1 MSNEL
6 YFYKV
11 KLFIMK
17 KLVFLFTFIT
27 FSVWGQEFSISG
39 KVIDNETKTPLE
51 YATIVLESLNNPS
64 KITGGVT
71 DEKGEFNVKAPKGM
85 YHLKVQFFSFKTYE
99 VKNFNLNE
107 NKKLGNIIL
116 KIDVEELSGV
126 EVVAERTTVE
136 LHLDKKVYNVGQ
148 DMTVKGGSVSDVL
161 DNVPSVSVDTE
172 GKVSFRGNESVQI
185 LINGKPSALS
195 GVNDEALRQLPAES
209 IERVEVISNPSSRYD
224 AEGTAG
230 IINII
235 LKKGSAV
242 GFMGSVTASVG
253 NPEAYEVGTNLSLR
267 KKDWTFFTNV
277 SYRDRNSPGNT
288 KFSQQNLNDL
298 GKIANFQDENRK
310 TNRFRDGYN
319 FNFGAEYRINE
330 QSSITNSFVLGS
342 SKGKNTTDTD
352 FFNYD
357 ANRVLTAK
365 RYRSNTESDDD
376 FRFQYSLNFE
386 HKFNNDGHKLTAD
399 YQFSSSKEDENA
411 IIKERNLTTNTDLE
425 TEQTIGKEKGIKHLA
440 QIDYVL
446 PFGENNKSQFEAGYR
461 GTLDETD
468 IDFTAGIFDT
478 TGNLIRNPNF
488 SNHFFYEQ
496 YINAFYSQLGKKLGK
511 WNFMGGLRFEHT
523 KVISLLKD
531 TNENYSKKYSGLFP
545 SVYLG
550 YEFSQEQQLSV
561 SYSRRLRRP
570 WSRFIN
576 PFVSRSSNTNLFSGN
591 PDLDPTYTNAFDV
604 AYLKRWDKVS
614 LNTSVYYNHSTEVFE
629 MISLETGDFITV
641 NGLSVPVMIRRPINL
656 SDEDRVGVEFT
667 TNYTPKKNWRFS
679 LNMNFY
685 HYKSS
690 GSYTYTN
697 YKNVTTTQNFD
708 TEANSWSSRFTAKL
722 PLIYN
727 IDFQTNVTY
736 NAPRKS
742 AQSEIEGNL
751 SANLALS
758 KEIFNKKGNISLN
771 VSDLFNSRKMIA
783 DTQTAR
789 VITHSEMQWRQRQI
803 MLNFTYRFGNIKG
816 QQKERKNQR
825 DNTMEDTE
833 MEF

>member
-1 MSNEL
+1 M
-6 YFYKV
+6 
-11 KLFIMK
+11 
-17 KLVFLFTFIT
+17 FLLAFAT
-27 FSVWGQEFSISG
+27 FSVWGQEFSVSG
-39 KVIDNETKTPLE
+39 KVIENETKTPLE
-51 YATIVLESLNNPS
+51 YATIVLEPLDKSR

-71 DEKGEFNVKAPKGM
+71 NEKGEFNVSAPKGI
-85 YHLKVQFFSFKTYE
+85 YHLKIQFFSFKMYE
-99 VKNFNLNE
+99 IKSFNLNE
-107 NKKLGNIIL
+107 NKNLGTVSLHSDI
-116 KIDVEELSGV
+116 EQLSGV

-136 LHLDKKVYNVGQ
+136 LHLDKKIYNVGQ

-161 DNVPSVSVDTE
+161 DNVPSVSVDAE

-253 NPEAYEVGTNLSLR
+253 NPEAYELGTNLSLR
-267 KKDWTFFTNV
+267 KKDWTFFTNL
-277 SYRDRNSPGNT
+277 SYNHRNSPGNMN
-288 KFSQQNLNDL
+288 FNQENLDNS
-298 GKIANFQDENRK
+298 GKTSGFQDEIRKINRL
-310 TNRFRDGYN
+310 RDGYN
-319 FNFGAEYRINE
+319 LNFGAEYRFNE
-330 QSSITNSFVLGS
+330 QSSITNSVVLGS
-342 SKGKNTTDTD
+342 NKGTNTIKTD
-352 FFNYD
+352 FSNY
-357 ANRVLTAK
+357 NSERILTAK
-365 RYRSNTESDDD
+365 RYRNNTESDDD

-411 IIKERNLTTNTDLE
+411 VIKERNLTTNVDLE
-425 TEQTIGKEKGIKHLA
+425 TEQTLGKEKGTKHLT
-440 QIDYVL
+440 QIDYVF
-446 PFGENNKSQFEAGYR
+446 PFGKDKKSQFEAGYR
-461 GTLDETD
+461 GTIDETD
-468 IDFTAGIFDT
+468 IDFLAGTLDG
-478 TGNLIRNPNF
+478 TGNLVRNPNF
-488 SNHFFYEQ
+488 SNHFVYKQ
-496 YINAFYSQLGKKLGK
+496 SVNALYSQLGTKLGN

-523 KVISLLKD
+523 RVTSLLKN
-531 TNENYSKKYSGLFP
+531 TNENYSKEYSGLFP
-545 SVYLG
+545 SLYLG
-550 YEFSQEQQLSV
+550 YEFSGEQQVSI

-591 PDLDPTYTNAFDV
+591 PDLDPTYTNAFDI
-604 AYLKRWDKVS
+604 AYLKKWDKVS
-614 LNTSVYYNHSTEVFE
+614 LNSSVYYNHSTKVFE
-629 MISLETGDFITV
+629 MILFETGHFITV
-641 NGLSVPVMIRRPINL
+641 NGLSIPVMLRRPINL
-656 SDEDRVGVEFT
+656 SDENRVGAELT
-667 TNYTPKKNWRFS
+667 ANYTPKRNWRFS

-697 YKNVTTTQNFD
+697 YLNKTTTQSFN

-727 IDFQTNVTY
+727 IDFQMNIMY

-742 AQSEIEGNL
+742 SQSEIEGNL

-758 KEIFNKKGNISLN
+758 KEILNKKGNISLN
-771 VSDLFNSRKMIA
+771 VSDVFNSRKMIT

-803 MLNFTYRFGNIKG
+803 MLNFTYRFGSINNGK
-816 QQKERKNQR
+816 QKERKSQR
-825 DNTMEDTE
+825 DATTDEAD

>member
-1 MSNEL
+1 
-6 YFYKV
+6 
-11 KLFIMK
+11 MK
-17 KLVFLFTFIT
+17 KLVFLLTFVT

-39 KVIDNETKTPLE
+39 KVIDSETKNPLE
-51 YATIVLESLNNPS
+51 YATIVLKSLSNPT

-71 DEKGEFNVKAPKGM
+71 NEKGEFDVKAPKGM

-99 VKNFNLNE
+99 VKNFNLNDD
-107 NKKLGNIIL
+107 KKLGNIVL

-136 LHLDKKVYNVGQ
+136 LHLDKKIYNVGQ

-161 DNVPSVSVDTE
+161 DNVPSVSVDAE

-235 LKKGSAV
+235 LKKGSAM

-253 NPEAYEVGTNLSLR
+253 NPQAYELGTNLSLR
-267 KKDWTFFTNV
+267 KEDWTFFTNL
-277 SYRDRNSPGNT
+277 SYNHRNSPGNT
-288 KFSQQNLNDL
+288 KFSQENLNNS
-298 GKIANFQDENRK
+298 GKTANFQDENRK
-310 TNRFRDGYN
+310 INRLRDGYN
-319 FNFGAEYRINE
+319 LNFGAEYRFNDK
-330 QSSITNSFVLGS
+330 SSITNSFVLGS
-342 SKGKNTTDTD
+342 KKGTNTTDNN
-352 FFNYD
+352 FLNYD

-365 RYRSNTESDDD
+365 RYRNNTESDDD

-386 HKFNNDGHKLTAD
+386 HKFNNDRHKLTAD

-411 IIKERNLTTNTDLE
+411 IIKERNLTTNIDSE
-425 TEQTIGKEKGIKHLA
+425 TEQTIGKEKGVKHLA
-440 QIDYVL
+440 QIDYVF
-446 PFGENNKSQFEAGYR
+446 PFGENKKSQFEAGYR
-461 GTLDETD
+461 GTIDKTD
-468 IDFTAGIFDT
+468 IDFLAGVLNG

-488 SNHFFYEQ
+488 SNHFVYEQ
-496 YINAFYSQLGKKLGK
+496 NVNALYSQFGTKFGK

-523 KVISLLKD
+523 KVTSLLKN
-531 TNENYSKKYSGLFP
+531 TNENYSKEYSALFP

-550 YEFSQEQQLSV
+550 YEFSGEQQVSL

-604 AYLKRWDKVS
+604 AYLKKWDNLS
-614 LNTSVYYNHSTEVFE
+614 LNTSVYYNHSTKVFE
-629 MISLETGDFITV
+629 MISLETGDFITI
-641 NGLSVPVMIRRPINL
+641 NGLLVPVMLRRPINL
-656 SDEDRVGVEFT
+656 SEEDRVGVEFT
-667 TNYTPKKNWRFS
+667 TNYTPKRNWRFS

-690 GSYTYTN
+690 GSYTYMNYQNMTN
-697 YKNVTTTQNFD
+697 TQNFD

-742 AQSEIEGNL
+742 AQSEIKGNL

-758 KEIFNKKGNISLN
+758 REILNKQGNISLN
-771 VSDLFNSRKMIA
+771 VSDIFNSRKMIA
-783 DTQTAR
+783 DTKTER
-789 VITHSEMQWRQRQI
+789 VITHTEMQWRERQI
-803 MLNFTYRFGNIKG
+803 MLNFTYRFGNMKG
-816 QQKERKNQR
+816 QQKERKSQR
-825 DNTMEDTE
+825 DNTIDETE

>member
-1 MSNEL
+1 MSNEV
-6 YFYKV
+6 YFTKTT
-11 KLFIMK
+11 LFIMK
-17 KLVFLFTFIT
+17 KLVFLLTFVT

-51 YATIVLESLNNPS
+51 YATIVLESLDNPS

-71 DEKGEFNVKAPKGM
+71 NEKGEFDVKAPKGM

-99 VKNFNLNE
+99 VKNFNLND

-161 DNVPSVSVDTE
+161 DNVPSVSVDAE

-235 LKKGSAV
+235 LKKGSAM

-253 NPEAYEVGTNLSLR
+253 NPQAYELGTNLSLR
-267 KKDWTFFTNV
+267 KEDWTFFTNL
-277 SYRDRNSPGNT
+277 SYNHRNSPGNT
-288 KFSQQNLNDL
+288 NFSQENLDNL
-298 GKIANFQDENRK
+298 GKTANFQDENRK
-310 TNRFRDGYN
+310 TNRLRDGYN
-319 FNFGAEYRINE
+319 LNLGAEYRFNDK
-330 QSSITNSFVLGS
+330 SSITNSFVLS
-342 SKGKNTTDTD
+342 SKKGTNTTDNN
-352 FFNYD
+352 FLNYD

-365 RYRSNTESDDD
+365 RYRNNTESDDD

-411 IIKERNLTTNTDLE
+411 IIKERNLTTNIDLE
-425 TEQTIGKEKGIKHLA
+425 TEQTIGKEKGVKHLA

-446 PFGENNKSQFEAGYR
+446 PFGENKKSQFEAGYR

-468 IDFTAGIFDT
+468 IDFTAGILDGA
-478 TGNLIRNPNF
+478 GNLVRNPNF
-488 SNHFFYEQ
+488 SNHFVYEQ
-496 YINAFYSQLGKKLGK
+496 NVNAFYSQLGTKFGK

-523 KVISLLKD
+523 KVTSLLKN
-531 TNENYSKKYSGLFP
+531 TNENYSKEYSALFP

-550 YEFSQEQQLSV
+550 YEFSGEQQISL

-604 AYLKRWDKVS
+604 AYLKKWDNLS

-629 MISLETGDFITV
+629 MISLETGDFITI
-641 NGLSVPVMIRRPINL
+641 NGLSVPVMLRRPINL

-667 TNYTPKKNWRFS
+667 TNYTPKRNWRFS

-697 YKNVTTTQNFD
+697 YQNVTSTQNFN

-727 IDFQTNVTY
+727 IDFQTNVMY

-742 AQSEIEGNL
+742 AQSEIEGEL

-758 KEIFNKKGNISLN
+758 KEILNKQGNISLN
-771 VSDLFNSRKMIA
+771 VSDVFNSRKMIA
-783 DTQTAR
+783 DTKTER
-789 VITHSEMQWRQRQI
+789 VITHTEMQWRERQI
-803 MLNFTYRFGNIKG
+803 MLNFTYRFGNMKG
-816 QQKERKNQR
+816 QQKERKSQR
-825 DNTMEDTE
+825 DNTMDETE